1 MPRTLDELMEESK
14 QYIYKEPEKPRE
26 HWENDE
32 WFFKAISIVIMEPV
46 LIKSAQIICNWFPPM
61 KLLFKTT
68 IKNKITSIIIPTSS
82 EFTNVC
88 ILSGIYITIC
98 CKETFHRS
106 ISI

>member
-68 IKNKITSIIIPTSS
+68 IKKYMVQCSKQTQLNNTQQHQHI
-82 EFTNVC
+82 
-88 ILSGIYITIC
+88 
-98 CKETFHRS
+98 
-106 ISI
+106 